1 MFDEQGRRRPPTRV
15 RVDHQLKALK
25 TGRSKFEHSKTL
37 SWDVVSWV
45 GAHLEEVQ
53 EVLGQHLGDG
63 GEFALSDLVP
73 LVSIGGKR
81 LRPRSADH
89 SQSQGEDVRLG

>member
-1 MFDEQGRRRPPTRV
+1 MFDEVGRRRPSTRL

-25 TGRSKFEHSKTL
+25 TYRSEFENSKTL
-37 SWDVVSWV
+37 SWDVVSSI
-45 GAHLEEVQ
+45 GAHLEKAE

-63 GEFALSDLVP
+63 REFALSDLVP
-73 LVSIGGKR
+73 FVSIGGKR

-89 SQSQGEDVRLG
+89 SESQGEDVRLC